1 MIKGVEC
8 RKGNR
13 CRVQG
18 AGCRVQG
25 TGCRVQGTGYRV
37 QGTGCRVQGTGYRVD
52 KILIENFND
61 EKRDYNIVAGA
72 TGD

>member
-1 MIKGVEC
+1 VYRG
-8 RKGNR
+8 
-13 CRVQG
+13 
-18 AGCRVQG
+18 
-25 TGCRVQGTGYRV
+25 QGTGYRV
-37 QGTGCRVQGTGYRVD
+37 KGTGYRVD